1 MKLLVL
7 PGDGIGPEIVQA
19 ALDVLQAADQRF
31 ALGLEFEHD
40 EVGFASLHRHGTTLR
55 PEVLERARQCDG
67 VILGTPSTR
76 TADLQG
82 ALGCRAFTGR
92 AYSVPCDAAGHVD
105 MDALS
110 ERERD
115 RYLYARAVIGC
126 EFSMPRKQRCA
137 TS

>member
-1 MKLLVL
+1 MNASSTDR
-7 PGDGIGPEIVQA
+7 DGT
-19 ALDVLQAADQRF
+19 RF
-31 ALGLEFEHD
+31 ELRFQ
-40 EVGFASLHRHGTTLR
+40 SL
-55 PEVLERARQCDG
+55 
-67 VILGTPSTR
+67 
-76 TADLQG
+76 
-82 ALGCRAFTGR
+82 FNTGR

-126 EFSMPRKQRCA
+126 EFSIPRKQRCA